1 MPFLALKLYVLAM
14 DAQTDGVKY
23 RCTFQTG
30 CKPVS
35 PNSDGAG
42 ANMINLLLLCVLAAT
57 FEKEFKE
64 MLSLPSLR
72 GGKKRLIALIL
83 QYQDDTNNKV
93 RNSSRGPV
101 LHFSK
106 KGNMVQNPMV
116 FCGQKNTANQS
127 GQHRRSE
134 FQVRV
139 EEAML

>member
-1 MPFLALKLYVLAM
+1 MPFLALKLYVSAM

-64 MLSLPSLR
+64 KQYFAQ
-72 GGKKRLIALIL
+72 GGRAKICSGDNA
-83 QYQDDTNNKV
+83 TNFHTSPRK
-93 RNSSRGPV
+93 S
-101 LHFSK
+101 
-106 KGNMVQNPMV
+106 
-116 FCGQKNTANQS
+116 
-127 GQHRRSE
+127 
-134 FQVRV
+134 
-139 EEAML
+139 